1 MILARKILRWGALWA
16 LLASAWPPVLLAGQ
30 TKTAGQEA
38 VVQPAPVVGVPTIGS
53 GQLSPGPSAASLQP
67 LSGALQGLPGAP
79 VPKLAPSALTPAT
92 DLPVAITPPAAELKA
107 PQTPAPEKPASPL
120 QGLLE
125 NAPQAAETA
134 AKKDVSSAKE
144 GTADNFYS
152 AARLGSETPAESAVS
167 ADFPEASAQVSAAAA
182 LQPAPLKTSPAEQ
195 KVLDKI
201 ADELGPVIARAEA
214 PGLYSVLETIFSR
227 LSAAQQKLFPAD
239 AVSINHIHVIDTPV
253 LNAFVYP
260 MKAAGV
266 RRSSNLVFVTTGLL
280 RKMLGDDPAQL
291 RAGLVRVVGVLSHE
305 LAHPLD
311 NIDAE
316 GILTNYGK
324 EIGGQAR
331 EVRAD
336 SEGAM
341 IAKEA
346 GYPVDSVYES
356 LKRLFAGEADRGGI
370 LSSMSST
377 HPQND
382 LRLAMQRMLLTMD
395 RYEKG
400 TRIPSYPEDV
410 PPAVLSE
417 LAGIDQGA
425 AAGRFHAP
433 KDLAEA
439 LARLQKLSELKRG
452 AAYKEVE
459 FNRLV
464 LSVDALLAKRGAD
477 LGDEE
482 FRLFTDI
489 NRLLAK
495 PGGGLDLADRAR
507 MNLIFTE
514 ETHSQEFLAYPSHET
529 FMKKVPAY
537 NSQRYLDWVQ
547 ANYFTKTD
555 PSYGSAERGL
565 NALAKILPSAPIFA
579 LFSDRIA
586 EELLAN
592 MRSFTSS
599 RYIYD
604 QSVAKGKSPEF
615 QARLAVLFHKK
626 VMPRL
631 SHEERIAFFIES
643 THDTY
648 SYVFP
653 EGRDSTAKNYSLGIL
668 KQRMRLMGDPR
679 LKGLAQ
685 DYREALQSIWD
696 NRGYYGTLD
705 LILAF
710 NVTDWDSIFAVLG
723 IAPQAGRSQL
733 RQAVKA
739 FAETPAY
746 AGVVKT
752 VQASSLDAFRML
764 KMGHPMGK
772 IGELSWLDDTLGPH
786 LRADSNESLKA
797 EPELHKLAKQLFAGS
812 YYQSRREVFQNE
824 YGRALAAAL
833 AKAAG
838 KPMSVAELG
847 ALHGSVMDDLVG
859 GARVSG
865 ELAGL
870 QAEALSRSPLSAENR
885 KELLQ
890 AVFLEGY
897 EENLRVSGLTYDRA
911 GAWLSREGEG
921 SKTVLR
927 VLVKNGLAQDARDLF
942 ARLLA
947 RDDFRK
953 SAKGNGYSSYVSAVS
968 GFKDDLLSGLDQA
981 LARESTDQGK
991 AAQLILFLEA
1001 VADPADGD
1009 YPAPETLNTPELRD
1023 IKTRAAA
1030 LASGLEVDFRGR
1042 LKLFRLLTGT
1052 GATPATDAFFQ
1063 KRLEPAFDD
1072 AAAAA
1077 AALPLSA
1084 ILEQGRIAGSGLQ
1097 LSLTRRLLEPEVARL
1112 RSQPQ
1117 DPEGLNRLI
1126 ETINAYVRQG
1136 SLKKD
1141 EYLESLA
1148 WRLNLSGKELG
1159 AFVEDEKSYNW
1170 RKANPM
1176 LLRFGSALSG
1186 EIAKLSPKAR
1196 SEFIAFLIEP
1206 EGRELP
1212 DPILKELQR
1221 NAYSAALAIDAAKDS
1236 HSSKAEIKKES
1247 DRAAYLMKLEIEAAL
1262 IDASPFERIP
1272 LFELLLSAGGQ
1283 ALQNAEDF
1291 PENVTRAFLQYQPDS
1306 KEEKMLKAYL
1316 RVVPAHERTV
1326 SLAYLLS
1333 QAGENKSSVKHIFEV
1348 FQTVGVKFGQLSST
1362 WKLFGDEV
1370 ARETASLKND
1380 ARPMTK
1386 AEILEAMQRELTPEE
1401 LARIK
1406 TLKKVIGSASLKTV
1420 VVVELTDGREVVMLL
1435 RRPHAAEQI
1444 ETNLRLGQEFLREL
1458 DHIGMS
1464 QASAMFDAVL
1474 DAVRQQL
1481 AEELKFTKE
1490 AESIRTAKKHFEGLN
1505 SSMRAK
1511 LGGWR
1516 FAVPDLVEGFQVR
1529 DSILFMEKAAG
1540 TTYDKLSPE
1549 MRAQAGPLIAD
1560 SALSLLFRQGWFD
1573 ADRHTGNQLIDPEK
1587 KIIYPIDFGQAAAYS
1602 KKGFWQSDDRYELAQ
1617 FLRAFSERD
1626 ADLVL
1631 FHGAAMA
1638 GGGGSRDLSAL
1649 REELRKVLAGE
1660 GSMSDRLI
1668 ALVSAFTEQ
1677 GLRLD
1682 GKFTFGAFKGL
1693 MTLYGES
1700 YVSEEGFRALLAR
1713 EIASLLKRKFPRTLA
1728 DSKARR

>member
-1 MILARKILRWGALWA
+1 MRLGALCA
-16 LLASAWPPVLLAGQ
+16 LLTWAWPACLSAGQ
-30 TKTAGQEA
+30 TKTSGQEA
-38 VVQPAPVVGVPTIGS
+38 AAQPAPVVGVPTVGS
-53 GQLSPGPSAASLQP
+53 AQLSPALSGASLQP
-67 LSGALQGLPGAP
+67 LSGALQGLPAAP
-79 VPKLAPSALTPAT
+79 VPKLAPAVGEFVRPAPAELPIPQAPSALAPA
-92 DLPVAITPPAAELKA
+92 PQAPPA
-107 PQTPAPEKPASPL
+107 EKPASPL

-134 AKKDVSSAKE
+134 AQKDVSAARE
-144 GTADNFYS
+144 GTSENFYR
-152 AARLGSETPAESAVS
+152 AARLGSEAPAESGVS
-167 ADFPEASAQVSAAAA
+167 AEVPEAPASASPAASLKPAA
-182 LQPAPLKTSPAEQ
+182 LKASPAEQ

-201 ADELGPVIARAEA
+201 ADELGPVIARSEA
-214 PGLYSVLETIFSR
+214 PVLYSVLETAFSR
-227 LSAAQQKLFPAD
+227 LSASQQKLFPAD
-239 AVSINHIHVIDTPV
+239 AVSINRVHVIDTPM

-260 MKAAGV
+260 LKAPGV
-266 RRSSNLVFVTTGLL
+266 RRSSNMVFLTTGLL
-280 RKMLGDDPAQL
+280 RKMLGDDPAGL
-291 RAGLVRVVGVLSHE
+291 KEGLVRVVGVLSHE
-305 LAHPLD
+305 LAHPID

-346 GYPVDSVYES
+346 GYPVESVYES
-356 LKRLFAGEADRGGI
+356 LKRLFAGETADGGI
-370 LSSMSST
+370 LSSMAST

-400 TRIPSYPEDV
+400 THVPVYPEDV
-410 PPAVLSE
+410 SPSVLAE
-417 LAGIDQGA
+417 LSAIDQGA

-439 LARLQKLSELKRG
+439 LDRLQKLSDLKRG
-452 AAYKEVE
+452 EAYKLVE
-459 FNRLV
+459 FNRLI
-464 LSVDALLAKRGAD
+464 LSVDALLAKKGE
-477 LGDEE
+477 LSDEE
-482 FRLFTDI
+482 FRVFTEI

-495 PGGGLDLADRAR
+495 PGMPDILGREG
-507 MNLIFTE
+507 MNRVFTQSS
-514 ETHSQEFLAYPSHET
+514 HSEEFLAYPSHET

-537 NSQRYLDWVQ
+537 NGKRYLDWVQ
-547 ANYFTKTD
+547 ANYFTKKDT
-555 PSYGSAERGL
+555 SHGSAEKGVR
-565 NALAKILPSAPIFA
+565 ALAKILPSEHIFA
-579 LFSDRIA
+579 LFGDRIA
-586 EELLAN
+586 EDLAAN
-592 MRSFTSS
+592 MRSFING

-604 QSVAKGKSPEF
+604 QSVAEDRSPEF

-626 VMPRL
+626 ILPQL
-631 SHEERIAFFIES
+631 SEEERIAFFIES
-643 THDTY
+643 THDNY

-653 EGRDSTAKNYSLGIL
+653 QGRESENKGYSLGVL
-668 KQRMRLMGDPR
+668 KQRTLLMGDPR
-679 LKGLAQ
+679 LKALQA
-685 DYREALQSIWD
+685 DYRAALQSIWD
-696 NRGYYGTLD
+696 KRGYYGALD

-723 IAPQAGRSQL
+723 IDPQVGRGQL

-739 FAETPAY
+739 FAKTPAY
-746 AGVVKT
+746 ADVVKT
-752 VQASSLDAFRML
+752 VRASNLDAFRML
-764 KMGHPMGK
+764 KLGHPMGK
-772 IGELSWLDDTLGPH
+772 MGELSWLDDTLGPH

-797 EPELHKLAKQLFAGS
+797 DPELHTLAKQLFAGA
-812 YYQSRREVFQNE
+812 YYESRPEVFSRT
-824 YGRALAAAL
+824 YRRALAEAL

-838 KPMSVAELG
+838 KPLSVAELG
-847 ALHGSVMDDLVG
+847 ALHVSVLEDLVG

-865 ELAGL
+865 SLMAAQAG
-870 QAEALSRSPLSAENR
+870 ALSAAPLSAEDK
-885 KELLQ
+885 KELLR

-897 EENLRVSGLTYDRA
+897 EENARVSGLTYDRA
-911 GAWLSREGEG
+911 GAWLSRDQEAAHA
-921 SKTVLR
+921 VLR
-927 VLVKNGLAQDARDLF
+927 VLVEHGLVRDAQDLF
-942 ARLLA
+942 TKLLA
-947 RDDFRK
+947 RTDFRK
-953 SAKGNGYSSYVSAVS
+953 SAKGDGFSNYLSAVS
-968 GFKDDLLSGLDQA
+968 GFKDELLSGLEQA
-981 LARESTDQGK
+981 LAREPTDQGK
-991 AAQLILFLEA
+991 AAKLILFLEA

-1009 YPAPETLNTPELRD
+1009 YPAPEVLNTPELRD
-1023 IKTRAAA
+1023 LKTRAAA
-1030 LASGLEVDFRGR
+1030 LASGLKAEFPGR

-1077 AALPLSA
+1077 AGLPLSA
-1084 ILEQGRIAGSGLQ
+1084 ILEKGRIAGSGMQ

-1141 EYLESLA
+1141 EYLENLA
-1148 WRLNLSGKELG
+1148 WRLGLSGKELG
-1159 AFVEDEKSYNW
+1159 AFIEDEKSYNW

-1176 LLRFGSALSG
+1176 LLRFGSALSA
-1186 EIAKLSPKAR
+1186 EIAKLSVKSR
-1196 SEFIAFLIEP
+1196 SEFISFLIEP

-1221 NAYSAALAIDAAKDS
+1221 NAYAAALAIDAAKDS

-1272 LFELLLSAGGQ
+1272 LFELLLSAGSL
-1283 ALQNAEDF
+1283 ALQNADDF
-1291 PENVTRAFLQYQPDS
+1291 PDNATRAFLHYQPDS

-1316 RVVPAHERTV
+1316 RVIPPHERTV

-1333 QAGENKSSVKHIFEV
+1333 QAGDNKSSVKHIFEV

-1386 AEILEAMQRELTPEE
+1386 AEILEAMQRELTAGE

-1420 VVVELTDGREVVMLL
+1420 VLVELTDGREVVMLL

-1458 DHIGMS
+1458 DRIGMS

-1490 AESIRTAKKHFEGLN
+1490 AESIRTAQAHFEGLN
-1505 SSMRAK
+1505 SSMRAQ

-1516 FAVPDLVEGFQVR
+1516 FAVPGLVEGFQVR
-1529 DSILFMEKAAG
+1529 DSILFMEKAGG

-1549 MRAQAGPLIAD
+1549 LRGQAGPLIAE
-1560 SALSLLFRQGWFD
+1560 SALSLLFREGWFD

-1587 KIIYPIDFGQAAAYS
+1587 KLIYPLDFGQAAAYS

-1617 FLRAFSERD
+1617 FLRGFAEGD
-1626 ADLVL
+1626 ADRVL
-1631 FHGAAMA
+1631 RHGAAMSPA
-1638 GGGGSRDLSAL
+1638 DGSGVFTAL
-1649 REELRKVLAGE
+1649 RDELRRILAGDA
-1660 GSMSDRLI
+1660 SLPDRLI
-1668 ALVSAFTEQ
+1668 AVVSAFTEQ

-1700 YVSEEGFRALLAR
+1700 YVSEEGFRALLSR
-1713 EIASLLKRKFPRTLA
+1713 EITSLLKRKFPRTLA
-1728 DSKARR
+1728 DRKAGR